1 MNRLKETLKASLK
14 YSMSYVIIAS
24 TSLVLFGCYII
35 KLFGGDEKLLSITTH
50 GLNIMLLGTIFV
62 PITILSAM
70 LFQGI
75 GKVKEV

>member
-1 MNRLKETLKASLK
+1 M
-14 YSMSYVIIAS
+14 
-24 TSLVLFGCYII
+24 
-35 KLFGGDEKLLSITTH
+35 LSITTH